1 MAKRVWAKINGEF
14 NKFLKAYGYL
24 CGSNNTIP
32 LSNFKKLGLS
42 QPICDVLQNMGFEQ
56 PTAIQEKSIP
66 MLLENNP
73 TDFIGLAQT
82 GTGKTAAFGL
92 PLIDL
97 IDSNNPATQALI
109 MAPTRELGQQTAEQ
123 LVNFSKG
130 NKAVNVEV
138 VYGGADIRAQM
149 KALKKPTQIV
159 VATPGRLLDLIKRKA
174 IKLENVEY
182 VVLDEADEMLNMGF
196 KEDIDEILSHTKE
209 ERVTWLFSAT
219 MPREIRR
226 LVKTYMKDPL
236 EVAVDADQKSN
247 KDIAHQYVITKSD
260 NKISALKRFLDIQPD
275 MKGIMFCRTKMDTQ
289 EIADE
294 LSKQG
299 YSVEALHGDLSQRQ
313 RDTVMKRFKTRTMQL
328 LIATDVAA
336 RGIDVNDL
344 THVFHHKLP
353 DQLES
358 YTHRS
363 GRTGRAGNK
372 GISMAFINPREG
384 RKITD
389 IERKMSI
396 TFEKVTIPTIDQLK
410 VNRLN
415 TWASLILNTKVD
427 EKADEIL
434 KSLRKQFEDLSKE
447 DLLKRLITSQLD
459 HLMVQGGGADD
470 LNEGQGQGRERV
482 RDKDSRSGRERQ
494 SRTKDGANRYFINV
508 GTMDGI
514 TDADLIHFISDVT
527 GIGRRLFTELSVQKN
542 CSFFNVD
549 AKHDNDLGKDFEH
562 IEVEGRPIRVNRDE
576 EGRPSGRSKPRNRS
590 DRGSS
595 SGRSNYSGNSSG
607 RRSSGG
613 GSRGR
618 RR

>member
-1 MAKRVWAKINGEF
+1 
-14 NKFLKAYGYL
+14 
-24 CGSNNTIP
+24 
-32 LSNFKKLGLS
+32 LSNFKELGLS
-42 QPICDVLQNMGFEQ
+42 QPICDVLQNMGFEK
-56 PTAIQEKSIP
+56 PTAIQEKAIP

-97 IDSNNPATQALI
+97 IDANNSSTQALI
-109 MAPTRELGQQTAEQ
+109 MAPTRELGQQTAQQ
-123 LVNFSKG
+123 LVTFSKSKKG
-130 NKAVNVEV
+130 VNVEV

-149 KALKKPTQIV
+149 KALRRPTQIV

-174 IKLENVEY
+174 VNLENVEY

-196 KEDIDEILSHTKE
+196 KDDIDEILSHTLE
-209 ERVTWLFSAT
+209 NRVTWLFSAT

-236 EVAVDADQKSN
+236 EVAVDAEQKSN
-247 KDIAHQYVITKSD
+247 KDIAHQYVVTKAD

-289 EIADE
+289 EIADD

-299 YSVEALHGDLSQRQ
+299 YSVAALHGDLSQNQ
-313 RDTVMKRFKTRTMQL
+313 RDTVMRHFKTRSMQL
-328 LIATDVAA
+328 LVATDVAA

-396 TFEKVTIPTIDQLK
+396 TFEKVTIPTIDELK
-410 VNRLN
+410 VKRLN
-415 TWASLILNTKVD
+415 NWASLILNTTVD
-427 EKADEIL
+427 EKADDIL
-434 KSLRKQFEDLSKE
+434 LQGRFEGLSKE
-447 DLLKRLITSQLD
+447 DLLKRLITTQLD

-470 LNEGQGQGRERV
+470 LNEGQGQGQG
-482 RDKDSRSGRERQ
+482 RDRDRDGRSRDRDAGPKHERQ
-494 SRTKDGANRYFINV
+494 SRTKEGTNRYFINI
-508 GTMDGI
+508 GTMDGV
-514 TDADLIHFISDVT
+514 TDADLIHFISDIT
-527 GIGRRLFTELSVQKN
+527 GVGRRLFTDLSIQKN

-549 AKHDNDLGKDFEH
+549 AKHDDDLSKRFDD
-562 IEVEGRPIRVNRDE
+562 IEVEGRSIRVNRDE
-576 EGRPSGRSKPRNRS
+576 EGRSSARPNPRNRN
-590 DRGSS
+590 DR
-595 SGRSNYSGNSSG
+595 SGGNRSNYSGNSSS

-613 GSRGR
+613 SGSRGR

>member
-1 MAKRVWAKINGEF
+1 M
-14 NKFLKAYGYL
+14 
-24 CGSNNTIP
+24 
-32 LSNFKKLGLS
+32 SNFKELGLS
-42 QPICDVLQNMGFEQ
+42 QPICDVLQNMGFEK
-56 PTAIQEKSIP
+56 PTAIQEKAIP

-97 IDSNNPATQALI
+97 IDADNSSTQALI
-109 MAPTRELGQQTAEQ
+109 MAPTRELGQQTAQQ
-123 LVNFSKG
+123 LVTFSKSKKG
-130 NKAVNVEV
+130 VNVEV
-138 VYGGADIRAQM
+138 VYGGVDIRAQM
-149 KALKKPTQIV
+149 KALRRPTQIV

-174 IKLENVEY
+174 INLENVEY

-196 KEDIDEILSHTKE
+196 KDDIDEILSHTLE
-209 ERVTWLFSAT
+209 NRVTWLFSAT

-236 EVAVDADQKSN
+236 EVAVDAEQKSN
-247 KDIAHQYVITKSD
+247 KDIAHQYVVTKAD

-289 EIADE
+289 EIADD

-299 YSVEALHGDLSQRQ
+299 YSVAALHGDLSQNQ
-313 RDTVMKRFKTRTMQL
+313 RDTVMRHFKTRSMQL
-328 LIATDVAA
+328 LVATDVAA

-396 TFEKVTIPTIDQLK
+396 TFEKVTIPTIDELK
-410 VNRLN
+410 VKRLN
-415 TWASLILNTKVD
+415 NWASLILNTTVD
-427 EKADEIL
+427 EKADDIL
-434 KSLRKQFEDLSKE
+434 ASLQGRFEGLSKE
-447 DLLKRLITSQLD
+447 DLLKRLITTQLD

-470 LNEGQGQGRERV
+470 LNEGQGQGQG
-482 RDKDSRSGRERQ
+482 RDRDRDGRSRDRDAGPKHERQ
-494 SRTKDGANRYFINV
+494 SRTKEGTNRYFINI
-508 GTMDGI
+508 GTMDGV
-514 TDADLIHFISDVT
+514 TDADLIHFISDIT
-527 GIGRRLFTELSVQKN
+527 GVGRRLFTDLSIQKN

-549 AKHDNDLGKDFEH
+549 AKHDDDLSKRFDD
-562 IEVEGRPIRVNRDE
+562 IEVEGRSIRVNRDE
-576 EGRPSGRSKPRNRS
+576 EGRSSARPNPRNRN
-590 DRGSS
+590 DR
-595 SGRSNYSGNSSG
+595 SGGNRSNYSGNSSS

-613 GSRGR
+613 SGSRGR

>member
-1 MAKRVWAKINGEF
+1 
-14 NKFLKAYGYL
+14 
-24 CGSNNTIP
+24 
-32 LSNFKKLGLS
+32 
-42 QPICDVLQNMGFEQ
+42 MGFEK
-56 PTAIQEKSIP
+56 PTAIQEKAIP

-97 IDSNNPATQALI
+97 IDANNSSTQALI
-109 MAPTRELGQQTAEQ
+109 MAPTRELGQQTAQQ
-123 LVNFSKG
+123 LVTFSKSKKG
-130 NKAVNVEV
+130 VNVEV

-149 KALKKPTQIV
+149 KALRRPTQIV

-174 IKLENVEY
+174 VNLENVEY

-196 KEDIDEILSHTKE
+196 KDDIDEILSHTLE
-209 ERVTWLFSAT
+209 NRVTWLFSAT

-236 EVAVDADQKSN
+236 EVAVDAEQKSN
-247 KDIAHQYVITKSD
+247 KDIAHQYVVTKAD

-289 EIADE
+289 EIADD

-299 YSVEALHGDLSQRQ
+299 YSVAALHGDLSQNQ
-313 RDTVMKRFKTRTMQL
+313 RDTVMRHFKTRSMQL
-328 LIATDVAA
+328 LVATDVAA

-396 TFEKVTIPTIDQLK
+396 TFEKVTIPTIDELK
-410 VNRLN
+410 VKRLN
-415 TWASLILNTKVD
+415 NWASLILNTTVD
-427 EKADEIL
+427 EKADDIL
-434 KSLRKQFEDLSKE
+434 ASLQGRFEGLSKE
-447 DLLKRLITSQLD
+447 DLLKRLITTQLD

-470 LNEGQGQGRERV
+470 LNEGQGQGQG
-482 RDKDSRSGRERQ
+482 RDRDRDGRSRDRDAGPKHERQ
-494 SRTKDGANRYFINV
+494 SRTKEGTNRYFINI
-508 GTMDGI
+508 GTMDGV
-514 TDADLIHFISDVT
+514 TDADLIHFISDIT
-527 GIGRRLFTELSVQKN
+527 GVGRRLFTDLSIQKN

-549 AKHDNDLGKDFEH
+549 AKHDDDLSKRFDD
-562 IEVEGRPIRVNRDE
+562 IEVEGRSIRVNRDE
-576 EGRPSGRSKPRNRS
+576 EGRSSARPNPRNRN
-590 DRGSS
+590 DR
-595 SGRSNYSGNSSG
+595 SGGNRSNYSGNSSS

-613 GSRGR
+613 SGSRGR